1 VGFKRNLVWVRIAI
15 VMLWVSV
22 ARAQMNDVPRI
33 KVLVHDSVKLSPSLL
48 RRAETDA
55 GRMFRDA
62 GIEIHWVNCSKPG
75 ETDNCHRVPRAD
87 EFVLHIVPD
96 GKTGSDLVFGEA
108 FLGEDG
114 TGKYSDVFFNRI
126 KEAIGGP
133 QGNVANLL
141 GAVSAH
147 ELGHLL
153 LGTRAHSLVGI
164 MEPVWANESLR
175 RIGMGTLVFTQ
186 EQAQL
191 MKKRLDRGS
200 VSLALRVANR
210 GMFETWY

>member
-1 VGFKRNLVWVRIAI
+1 VGFRSILAVIGSVA
-15 VMLWVSV
+15 VMLWAGS
-22 ARAQMNDVPRI
+22 AGGQQYEPAHIR
-33 KVLVHDSVKLSPSLL
+33 VLVHDSVKLSPSLI
-48 RRAETDA
+48 RRAETEA
-55 GRMFRDA
+55 GRLFRDA
-62 GIEIHWVNCSKPG
+62 GIDIHWVNCGKPG

-96 GKTGSDLVFGEA
+96 GKTSGDLVFGEA

-126 KEAIGGP
+126 AHEIDGP
-133 QGNVANLL
+133 NVANML
-141 GAVSAH
+141 GAVSVH

-153 LGTRAHSLVGI
+153 LGTRAHSLMGI

-186 EQAQL
+186 EQSQL
-191 MKKRLDRGS
+191 MKRRLDPGR

-210 GMFETWY
+210 GTFEPGY